1 MLIGIL
7 NPLYS
12 QVATVSTRRLRP
24 LRDSTTALRW
34 GPEPSGIPE
43 VPSGSKTPSQSPP
56 LELCASPET
65 EHGSPVN
72 NSLEHR
78 GEAAQT
84 IPEECERLF
93 CDKLSAIFLGEGRI
107 SRQESLGMG
116 AYPTVPNQLGGFVTG
131 MNDDRTLF
139 VFFGD
144 SELGQG
150 LKTGLIALF
159 ELASTPSFACSQ
171 IVACV
176 PRSQVATELAV
187 IRNLGW
193 CGFALST
200 LQPWSLEHIPEPSLS
215 TRWLFMSAE
224 V

>member
-1 MLIGIL
+1 M
-7 NPLYS
+7 
-12 QVATVSTRRLRP
+12 
-24 LRDSTTALRW
+24 DFTTALRW
-34 GPEPSGIPE
+34 GPGPSGIPE
-43 VPSGSKTPSQSPP
+43 VPSGSKTPSQRPP
-56 LELCASPET
+56 LELCVSPET

-72 NSLEHR
+72 NSLEQR

-107 SRQESLGMG
+107 SRQESLGVG
-116 AYPTVPNQLGGFVTG
+116 AYPTVPNRNRSGCRQIQRWFEVLDYASDCVYRGFVTG

-139 VFFGD
+139 VFFGHN
-144 SELGQG
+144 ELGQG

-176 PRSQVATELAV
+176 PRSQDATELAV

-200 LQPWSLEHIPEPSLS
+200 LQPWCLEHTPEPSLS